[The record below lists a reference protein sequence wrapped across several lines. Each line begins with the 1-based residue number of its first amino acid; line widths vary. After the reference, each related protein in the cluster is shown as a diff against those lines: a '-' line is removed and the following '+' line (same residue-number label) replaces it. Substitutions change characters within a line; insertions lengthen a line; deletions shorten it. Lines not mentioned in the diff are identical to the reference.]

1 MAKKVASEPVVA
13 DKDEKIPVTVRID
26 AELLAVVDNYRWE
39 NRIEGRAQTVRAL
52 LMRALH
58 PENND

>member
-1 MAKKVASEPVVA
+1 MAKKFASEPAVA
-13 DKDEKIPVTVRID
+13 DKDDKIPVTVRID

>member
-1 MAKKVASEPVVA
+1 MAKKVASDPVVA
-13 DKDEKIPVTVRID
+13 DKGDKIPVTVRID
-26 AELLAVVDNYRWE
+26 AELLAEIDNYRRE

-52 LMRALH
+52 LVCALH

>member
-1 MAKKVASEPVVA
+1 MAKKVASEPVAAKGDKVA
-13 DKDEKIPVTVRID
+13 VTVRID
-26 AELLAVVDNYRWE
+26 AELLAEIDNYRRE

-52 LMRALH
+52 LVRALH